1 MTNCGK
7 GKANTVHPECI
18 GEQHYSDDHGTG
30 SAIKMAKA
38 PDVDLEKDAGQA
50 APDPTVANALEKAR
64 DEGVPSK
71 KGRELKP
78 FKGKEEKIPVEGEN
92 SNYPGYTKRKVP
104 IKSMSTNQTDKQTHQ
119 DKPGMPLRPQAPD
132 GRVLNATKKTLP
144 APKTTREERSAPYR
158 EAAEADKADLDF
170 WQRAT
175 DVYNSMPGSKG
186 NWDAHLFRTI
196 YGRMFT
202 EDGEYTGYKSDN
214 PAFVNAVKE
223 AREQADWMNERD
235 ASIAQ
240 SNDEALH
247 PENHVV
253 ANSKRTE
260 SDKFGREHPEVG
272 LPSAENPGKKP
283 VYGISDPK
291 YAKLGDEQ
299 AKEHEDYLRRTGQ
312 KDKIK
317 RVQTETTTALSPTE
331 MAGRK
336 ANESPAR
343 PDVEAAEQRKK
354 RTGRGR
360 LNAHYGEN
368 RPTETPEPT
377 GKYNPGRQ
385 LSRLGEG
392 KGTTYVTDA
401 TQTDPELY
409 TGDHADA
416 GDMLPADW
424 EETPDRRGERR
435 QQMKDKPLQMRTP
448 PASAEDAEAVRQA
461 TGGLGT
467 PDAVKLSAK
476 RLREMGI
483 LTPKEQHKD
492 AVAGVEPDVSR
503 ATDRRSAFT
512 APAPAND
519 GPKATKARERS
530 LKPISYKVDTPPKV
544 KNMSD
549 ESKSARTDTPSFDEL
564 LKSSVKDLAVM
575 WNDLLKSS
583 DMEKAWAHGVGS
595 GSDDEKIN
603 EAIDDARNEAR
614 LRGAKK
620 EDVSADTDTER
631 VNDSV
636 SKLQTI
642 DRLRNNDWSEE
653 RKYTSGPRETKI
665 TEKKSDLEKSEETN
679 TVDQPNVIQKSFK
692 EIMDEGSEKKIGT
705 MGTPAGSNPYGYPLR
720 GNGMPIM
727 NGYRQVFISRE
738 DRVMPTIGQ
747 MKHTRN

>member
-50 APDPTVANALEKAR
+50 APDPTVANALEKAGR
-64 DEGVPSK
+64 DEGVPSR

-78 FKGKEEKIPVEGEN
+78 FKGKEHRMFSGY
-92 SNYPGYTKRKVP
+92 SNYPHGIKSKVP
-104 IKSMSTNQTDKQTHQ
+104 IKGMSLNQTPKQTHQ
-119 DKPGMPLRPQAPD
+119 DNPGAPLRPQAPD
-132 GRVLNATKKTLP
+132 GRVLNATKKERP
-144 APKTTREERSAPYR
+144 APKATREERSAPYR

-175 DVYNSMPGSKG
+175 DIYNGMPGSKG

-196 YGRMFT
+196 YNRMFT

-223 AREQADWMNERD
+223 AREQADWMNRRD

-247 PENHVV
+247 PENHTVS
-253 ANSKRTE
+253 NSKRDM
-260 SDKFGREHPEVG
+260 SDAKGREVEEDPSTMLSFDQSEKNRKRALKEQG
-272 LPSAENPGKKP
+272 LE
-283 VYGISDPK
+283 DPK
-291 YAKLGDEQ
+291 D
-299 AKEHEDYLRRTGQ
+299 
-312 KDKIK
+312 IK
-317 RVQTETTTALSPTE
+317 YVQTRATTALSPTE
-331 MAGRK
+331 IAGRK
-336 ANESPAR
+336 ANESPAQ
-343 PDVEAAEQRKK
+343 PDIEAAEQKKK
-354 RTGRGR
+354 RGSGNGRV
-360 LNAHYGEN
+360 NAHYGEN
-368 RPTETPEPT
+368 RPTETPEPI
-377 GKYNPGRQ
+377 GSGRKVN
-385 LSRLGEG
+385 E
-392 KGTTYVTDA
+392 DA
-401 TQTDPELY
+401 TIPLEHISEHSRTSEAIKRGQTTPYELNQASEEKTRRSHPDTKVGAQAY
-409 TGDHADA
+409 ETKRLTGTNA
-416 GDMLPADW
+416 PVSQK
-424 EETPDRRGERR
+424 T
-435 QQMKDKPLQMRTP
+435 KDSVT
-448 PASAEDAEAVRQA
+448 QA

-492 AVAGVEPDVSR
+492 AVAGVEPDVGR

-519 GPKATKARERS
+519 GPEATKARERS
-530 LKPISYKVDTPPKV
+530 LKPMSYKVDTPPKV

-636 SKLQTI
+636 NKLQTI

-665 TEKKSDLEKSEETN
+665 TEKKSDMEKSEETN

-705 MGTPAGSNPYGYPLR
+705 MGTPAGSNPYGYPL
-720 GNGMPIM
+720 GGISMPIM
-727 NGYRQVFISRE
+727 NGYQQVFISRE
-738 DRVMPTIGQ
+738 DRVMPTVGQ
-747 MKHTRN
+747 MKHTKN

>member
-104 IKSMSTNQTDKQTHQ
+104 TKSMSTNQTDKQTHQ
-119 DKPGMPLRPQAPD
+119 DNPGAPLRPQAPD
-132 GRVLNATKKTLP
+132 GRVLNATKKTQP
-144 APKTTREERSAPYR
+144 APKATREERSTPYR

-175 DVYNSMPGSKG
+175 DIYNGMPGSKG

-214 PAFVNAVKE
+214 PAFVNAVRDAKK
-223 AREQADWMNERD
+223 QADWMNRRD

-247 PENHVV
+247 PENHTVS
-253 ANSKRTE
+253 NSKRDV
-260 SDKFGREHPEVG
+260 SDAKGRTTKEDPSTMLSFDQSEKNRKMALKEQG
-272 LPSAENPGKKP
+272 LK
-283 VYGISDPK
+283 DPK
-291 YAKLGDEQ
+291 D
-299 AKEHEDYLRRTGQ
+299 
-312 KDKIK
+312 IK
-317 RVQTETTTALSPTE
+317 YVQTKATTALSPTE
-331 MAGRK
+331 IAGRK
-336 ANESPAR
+336 ANESPAQ
-343 PDVEAAEQRKK
+343 PDVEAAEQKKK
-354 RTGRGR
+354 RGSGNGR

-368 RPTETPEPT
+368 RPTETPEPI
-377 GKYNPGRQ
+377 GSGRKVKEDPHIP
-385 LSRLGEG
+385 LEHISEHSRTSE
-392 KGTTYVTDA
+392 A
-401 TQTDPELY
+401 I
-409 TGDHADA
+409 
-416 GDMLPADW
+416 
-424 EETPDRRGERR
+424 RRGQTTPYELNQASEEKARR
-435 QQMKDKPLQMRTP
+435 SFPDTRMGARAYETKRLTGTNAPVSQETRG
-448 PASAEDAEAVRQA
+448 AVTQA
-461 TGGLGT
+461 AGGLGT
-467 PDAVKLSAK
+467 PDAVKLSAE

-483 LTPKEQHKD
+483 LTQKEQHKD

-503 ATDRRSAFT
+503 ATDRRSGFT
-512 APAPAND
+512 IPAPATD
-519 GPKATKARERS
+519 GPEATKARERS
-530 LKPISYKVDTPPKV
+530 LKPMSYKVDTPPKV

-564 LKSSVKDLAVM
+564 QKSSVKDLAVM
-575 WNDLLKSS
+575 WNDLMKSS

-636 SKLQTI
+636 NKLQTI

-653 RKYTSGPRETKI
+653 RKYTSGPIPETKI
-665 TEKKSDLEKSEETN
+665 TEKKSDMEKSEETN
-679 TVDQPNVIQKSFK
+679 TVEQPNVIQKSFK

-705 MGTPAGSNPYGYPLR
+705 MGAPAGSNPYGYPL
-720 GNGMPIM
+720 GGISMPIM
-727 NGYRQVFISRE
+727 NGYQQVFISRE
-738 DRVMPTIGQ
+738 DRVMPTVGQ
-747 MKHTRN
+747 MKHTKN

>member
-78 FKGKEEKIPVEGEN
+78 FKGKIEKMPFEGRN
-92 SNYPGYTKRKVP
+92 DNYPKGYTERKVP
-104 IKSMSTNQTDKQTHQ
+104 IKGMSINQTPKQTHQ
-119 DKPGMPLRPQAPD
+119 DNPGAPLRPQAPD
-132 GRVLNATKKTLP
+132 GRVLNATKKTQP
-144 APKTTREERSAPYR
+144 APKATREERSAPYR

-175 DVYNSMPGSKG
+175 DIYNGMPGSKG

-196 YGRMFT
+196 YNRMFT

-223 AREQADWMNERD
+223 ASKQADWMNRRD

-247 PENHVV
+247 PENHTVS
-253 ANSKRTE
+253 NSKRDV
-260 SDKFGREHPEVG
+260 SDAKGREVEEDPSTMLSFDQSEKNRKRALKEQG
-272 LPSAENPGKKP
+272 LE
-283 VYGISDPK
+283 DPK
-291 YAKLGDEQ
+291 D
-299 AKEHEDYLRRTGQ
+299 
-312 KDKIK
+312 IK
-317 RVQTETTTALSPTE
+317 YVQTRATTALSPTE
-331 MAGRK
+331 IAGRK
-336 ANESPAR
+336 ANESPAQ
-343 PDVEAAEQRKK
+343 PDVEAAEQKKK
-354 RTGRGR
+354 RGSGNGR

-492 AVAGVEPDVSR
+492 AVAGVEPDVGR

-519 GPKATKARERS
+519 GPEATKARERS
-530 LKPISYKVDTPPKV
+530 LKPMSYKVDTPPKV

-636 SKLQTI
+636 NKLQTI

-705 MGTPAGSNPYGYPLR
+705 YGTPAGSNPYGYPL
-720 GNGMPIM
+720 GGISMPIM
-727 NGYRQVFISRE
+727 NGYQQVFISRE
-738 DRVMPTIGQ
+738 DRVMPTVGQ
-747 MKHTRN
+747 MKHTKN